1 MVYLAFIFAFALA
14 CLAAIEFIYLMALE
28 TKTRQLKRRVA
39 ELERDRAVLTENLR
53 HAESLLKDAEGPDE
67 EVWPELIDDST
78 IR

>member
-28 TKTRQLKRRVA
+28 TKTRRLKRRVA
-39 ELERDRAVLTENLR
+39 ELERERAILAENLR
-53 HAESLLKDAEGPDE
+53 NAQSSHDDKEGFDE
-67 EVWPELIDDST
+67 ETWPELIDDRG

>member
-39 ELERDRAVLTENLR
+39 DMERERAMLIENLR
-53 HAESLLKDAEGPDE
+53 HAETLLKDAERSDE
-67 EVWPELIDDST
+67 ENWPELIDDST
-78 IR
+78 IG

>member
-28 TKTRQLKRRVA
+28 TKTRRLKRRVA
-39 ELERDRAVLTENLR
+39 ELERERAMLDENLR
-53 HAESLLKDAEGPDE
+53 KAQSLLDDKEGLDE
-67 EVWPELIDDST
+67 ETWPELIDDST